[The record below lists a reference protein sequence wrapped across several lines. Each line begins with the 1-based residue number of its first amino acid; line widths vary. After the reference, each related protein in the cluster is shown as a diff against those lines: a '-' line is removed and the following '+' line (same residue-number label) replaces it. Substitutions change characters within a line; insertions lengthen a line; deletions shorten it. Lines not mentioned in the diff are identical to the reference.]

1 MYTLQTESSFDSAH
15 FLANYNGKCRNI
27 HGHRWKVIAE
37 IHSEFLFTD
46 GQHRGMI
53 ADFSDFKKDLREQ
66 TEKLDHTLIIEENTI
81 RKELFFALMEEGFSV
96 KIMKFRPT
104 AENMARYFYEAMKS
118 LGYHMKAVTVYETPE
133 NCASYMED

>member
-1 MYTLQTESSFDSAH
+1 
-15 FLANYNGKCRNI
+15 
-27 HGHRWKVIAE
+27 
-37 IHSEFLFTD
+37 
-46 GQHRGMI
+46 MI

-66 TEKLDHTLIIEENTI
+66 TEKLDHTLIIEENSI

-104 AENMARYFYEAMKS
+104 AENMARYFYEAMQG
-118 LGYHMKAVTVYETPE
+118 LGYNMKAVTVYETPE